1 MKKKAILLCTVF
13 TLLFGSSIVVNAQ
26 EVAVGGTQR
35 TEAVASHDHSYRV
48 YRKDEVKVE
57 TIKCVTPGCTVTRR
71 HYNVVYICGSCSDM
85 FSRAE
90 SSDSHSMHH

>member
-35 TEAVASHDHSYRV
+35 TEAVAQ
-48 YRKDEVKVE
+48 
-57 TIKCVTPGCTVTRR
+57 P
-71 HYNVVYICGSCSDM
+71 N
-85 FSRAE
+85 
-90 SSDSHSMHH
+90 